1 MLERISIWS
10 ALYLPHTGG
19 VENFTHNVAAVLV
32 MRGVSVQVVTS
43 QLGGLP
49 EHEVEPNGVEV
60 WRLPARAL
68 MGGRLPVPQ
77 KNSQY
82 KRLMAEIEGFSPEA
96 VLVNTRFY
104 PHSVEGL
111 RFAQRAGA
119 KAAVLDHGS
128 AHLVLGN
135 AAADAVLAAYEHAIT
150 NRAKSLHP
158 KFFGISQKSSKWL
171 RHFGISPTG
180 IIQNAIDAPAFRAK
194 ASARDFRTELGIAPD
209 DLLVVF
215 CGRLVPEKGPD
226 KLLDALALLEG
237 EDAASDG
244 GAAHGKSAAV
254 GGRGALFDVAHDNGR
269 LVAAD
274 DSRDADIAG
283 VKCVFAG
290 DGPLRE
296 QLEERAARLAL
307 RVGVRQAYFPGNLSP
322 ADLSALLQQAN
333 VFCLP
338 TRSEG
343 FCTSLL
349 EASACGLP
357 AIITDVGG
365 ARELV
370 PSNDFGFIASSDQPS
385 CIALV
390 LREACELGFDA
401 LVDKGEQARKRVEA
415 VSSWEQTADAVI
427 AAFSN

>member
-19 VENFTHNVAAVLV
+19 VENFTHNVAAALAK
-32 MRGVSVQVVTS
+32 RGVSVQIVTS
-43 QLGGLP
+43 QLGGSP

-77 KNSQY
+77 KNARY
-82 KRLMAEIEGFSPEA
+82 KQLMIEINRFAPEA

-111 RFAQRAGA
+111 RFARRMGA

-135 AAADAVLAAYEHAIT
+135 AAVDAVLAAYEHAIT
-150 NRAKSLHP
+150 AQAKSFHP
-158 KFFGISQKSSKWL
+158 KFFGISQKSFEWL
-171 RHFGISPTG
+171 GHFGITPTG

-194 ASARDFRTELGIAPD
+194 ASARDFRTEFDIAPD

-237 EDAASDG
+237 EGATSSKGMAVDG
-244 GAAHGKSAAV
+244 SKDGIG
-254 GGRGALFDVAHDNGR
+254 F
-269 LVAAD
+269 
-274 DSRDADIAG
+274 ADI
-283 VKCVFAG
+283 KCVFAG

-296 QLEERAARLAL
+296 QLEAKAARLAL
-307 RVGVRQAYFPGNLSP
+307 R
-322 ADLSALLQQAN
+322 
-333 VFCLP
+333 
-338 TRSEG
+338 T
-343 FCTSLL
+343 
-349 EASACGLP
+349 
-357 AIITDVGG
+357 G
-365 ARELV
+365 AK
-370 PSNDFGFIASSDQPS
+370 Q
-385 CIALV
+385 
-390 LREACELGFDA
+390 
-401 LVDKGEQARKRVEA
+401 
-415 VSSWEQTADAVI
+415 
-427 AAFSN
+427 AFSLAI